1 MSRVSGLSSLGHM
14 TFEKFRADFPGLTI
28 AQSNNLKQ
36 ALEVVWA
43 YAARGTGWL
52 VITGSYGSGKTHLAA
67 SVANERLGRSE
78 PVLFVLVPDLLD
90 HLRSAFS
97 PSSEISYDERFEAV
111 ASTPFLILDDF
122 GSHNATPW
130 AQEKLFQLLDRRY
143 TSGLPTVITTNLDLE
158 QIEPRVRSRLMD
170 NEFCETVTLHAPDYR
185 QYRANGV
192 NVGGPTRSNL
202 YLYEDMTFDNFSTDR
217 PGLNNRER
225 ENLIRTLRRAM
236 KYAEEPKDFFV
247 LTGDYGCGKTHL
259 AAAIANQI
267 NRHDHT
273 VFMVVPDLLD
283 HFRAAFAPDST
294 ISYDRRFEEARR
306 APILV
311 LDDLGTENATPWARE
326 KLFQIIDFRYVSHLA
341 TIITMHSSL
350 KKMDERIRV
359 RIMDSLRGTVVEIIA
374 PSYRMTKPRSQDDDN
389 SQAGSKFG
397 R

>member
-1 MSRVSGLSSLGHM
+1 MNLSSGEHNALGEGTPQSGGMCQICGGAGFLRRDLPVDHPDFGKSVPCVCKQVETIRTSLLSMSRVSGLSSLGHM

-130 AQEKLFQLLDRRY
+130 AQEKLFQIFDYRY
-143 TSGLPTVITTNLDLE
+143 NARFPTVIT
-158 QIEPRVRSRLMD
+158 M
-170 NEFCETVTLHAPDYR
+170 TL
-185 QYRANGV
+185 N
-192 NVGGPTRSNL
+192 
-202 YLYEDMTFDNFSTDR
+202 
-217 PGLNNRER
+217 
-225 ENLIRTLRRAM
+225 
-236 KYAEEPKDFFV
+236 
-247 LTGDYGCGKTHL
+247 
-259 AAAIANQI
+259 
-267 NRHDHT
+267 
-273 VFMVVPDLLD
+273 
-283 HFRAAFAPDST
+283 
-294 ISYDRRFEEARR
+294 
-306 APILV
+306 
-311 LDDLGTENATPWARE
+311 
-326 KLFQIIDFRYVSHLA
+326 
-341 TIITMHSSL
+341 
-350 KKMDERIRV
+350 
-359 RIMDSLRGTVVEIIA
+359 VEIDPRLKTRILDTRLCQVWEITA
-374 PSYRMTKPRSQDDDN
+374 PSYRGRLDVQPTPNRARDNGRSRA
-389 SQAGSKFG
+389 SAAGTAPHRRGLGVSG